1 MSSGELVGFIL
12 QMSRVRASREVYFT
26 DKSSLACTMN
36 AASYGSV
43 ERLISLDAWRAE
55 NNLFSVRFNRIIG
68 PIVHALITNAMVIHT
83 LSKMITRKRKTMNS
97 K

>member
-36 AASYGSV
+36 AAS
-43 ERLISLDAWRAE
+43 LDAWRAE

-68 PIVHALITNAMVIHT
+68 PIFHALITNAMVIHA